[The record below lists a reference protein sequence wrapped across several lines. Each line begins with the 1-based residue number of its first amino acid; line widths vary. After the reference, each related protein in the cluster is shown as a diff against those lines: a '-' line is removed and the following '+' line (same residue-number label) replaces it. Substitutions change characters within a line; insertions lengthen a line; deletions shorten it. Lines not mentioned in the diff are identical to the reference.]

1 MRSRGL
7 GSAAAHKRNMSQL
20 FYQKYRRLFFEDDT
34 EPLAYQIYHSQ
45 PSHVGVSELPQ
56 WLNSAASRPFPDP
69 LPKPAPKVRLPPIEH
84 SPPPQT
90 RKALPADPL
99 PKPPRQ
105 LSPLK
110 PVIDS
115 IDQPRRP
122 MLQYDPTPYESPE
135 TRVEKPTEYVPK
147 PSIKVMPKTEDTRER
162 VFPKAGSGSV
172 PAASPYQVAVQRR
185 KEAKRNLEPRRE
197 ALRRLLKV

>member
-1 MRSRGL
+1 
-7 GSAAAHKRNMSQL
+7 MSQL

-34 EPLAYQIYHSQ
+34 EPLAYQIYHNQ
-45 PSHVGVSELPQ
+45 PSIVGVSELPQ
-56 WLNSAASRPFPDP
+56 WLAPAPSRLPIPDS
-69 LPKPAPKVRLPPIEH
+69 LPKPAAKVRLPPIEH
-84 SPPPQT
+84 SPPPQP

-110 PVIDS
+110 PAIDQ

-122 MLQYDPTPYESPE
+122 MLQYDPAPYESPE
-135 TRVEKPTEYVPK
+135 PRVEKSAEYVPK

-162 VFPKAGSGSV
+162 VFPKAGSG
-172 PAASPYQVAVQRR
+172 PAPASPYQAAAQRR
-185 KEAKRNLEPRRE
+185 KEAKRNLDTRRE